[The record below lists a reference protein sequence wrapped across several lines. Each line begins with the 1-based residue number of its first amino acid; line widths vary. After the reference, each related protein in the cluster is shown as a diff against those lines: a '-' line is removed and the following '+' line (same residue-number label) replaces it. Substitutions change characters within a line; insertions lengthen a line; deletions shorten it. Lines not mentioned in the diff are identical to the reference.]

1 MANVEQEL
9 REEIRRLRED
19 QDQSR
24 KQVQPSNGND
34 HGTPVTASENAP
46 GKSAAETFLPL
57 SEFPSQPLSGPD
69 DQRGF
74 LRSHPIAVVVGLL
87 VLVGLAIGAYFLL
100 AYLNSYESTDDA
112 QIDGH
117 LNMIGTRIAGTIT
130 SVLVQ
135 ENQQVNKG
143 QVLAEIDPSDYQVA
157 LQRVEANLA
166 QSQAQLRAANPTIG
180 ITQTTSETTVSTS
193 QAEILEAQASV
204 GGAERDYQSDLAKLR
219 DAEANYA
226 KAQADLSRYKQL
238 VAKEEVSREEFDQKV
253 AASQMAGAMVES
265 AREASGASQKMIE
278 QRKAILLQAQS
289 RLQQARQ
296 NAPRQVAIQQA
307 NVQSQKAGEQAS
319 RAAVNEAQLNLQYT
333 KVIAPVSGL
342 VGRKAVEVGMRVQP
356 GQQLMAIVPLDDVW
370 VTANFKE
377 TQLKSVRQ
385 GLRTTIHVDALGRDF
400 EGYVES
406 LPAATGSRFSLLP
419 AENATGNYVKVVQRL
434 PVRLRF
440 KPGQDSEHLLR
451 PGMSVE
457 PKIWLQ

>member
-19 QDQSR
+19 QEELR
-24 KQVQPSNGND
+24 KQVHPSNGNG
-34 HGTPVTASENAP
+34 HGAEELPPAKPEHRDAP
-46 GKSAAETFLPL
+46 EPDADPD
-57 SEFPSQPLSGPD
+57 QP
-69 DQRGF
+69 GF
-74 LRSHPIAVVVGLL
+74 LRSHPIGVVVGLML
-87 VLVGLAIGAYFLL
+87 LAGLAIGGFFLL
-100 AYLNSYESTDDA
+100 RYLNSYESTDDA

-117 LNMIGTRIAGTIT
+117 MNMIGSRVAGTVT
-130 SVLVQ
+130 SVSVQ
-135 ENQQVNKG
+135 ENQAVEAG

-166 QSQAQLRAANPTIG
+166 QSQAQLRAANPSVG
-180 ITQTTSETTVSTS
+180 ITQTTSETTVSNS
-193 QAEILEAQASV
+193 QAEILAAQA
-204 GGAERDYQSDLAKLR
+204 GIAGAERDYQGDLAKLR

-226 KAQADLSRYKQL
+226 KAQADLERYKLL
-238 VAKEEVSREEFDQKV
+238 VAKDEVSREEYDQKV
-253 AASQMAGAMVES
+253 AASQSAAAQVES
-265 AREASGASQKMIE
+265 AREAGGASQQVIN
-278 QRKAILLQAQS
+278 QRKAMLLQAQS

-307 NVQSQKAGEQAS
+307 TVQSQRAGEQAS
-319 RAAVNEAQLNLQYT
+319 KAAVNEARLNLRYT
-333 KVIAPVSGL
+333 KLIAPVSGL

-356 GQQLMAIVPLDDVW
+356 GQQLLAIVPLNDIW

-377 TQLKSVRQ
+377 TQLKRIRS
-385 GLRTTIHVDALGRDF
+385 GLRATMHVDALGRDF
-400 EGYVES
+400 EGSVES
-406 LPAATGSRFSLLP
+406 LPAATGARFSLLP

-440 KPGQDSEHLLR
+440 KPGQDNDHLLR

>member
-1 MANVEQEL
+1 
-9 REEIRRLRED
+9 
-19 QDQSR
+19 
-24 KQVQPSNGND
+24 
-34 HGTPVTASENAP
+34 
-46 GKSAAETFLPL
+46 
-57 SEFPSQPLSGPD
+57 
-69 DQRGF
+69 
-74 LRSHPIAVVVGLL
+74 
-87 VLVGLAIGAYFLL
+87 
-100 AYLNSYESTDDA
+100 
-112 QIDGH
+112 
-117 LNMIGTRIAGTIT
+117 
-130 SVLVQ
+130 
-135 ENQQVNKG
+135 
-143 QVLAEIDPSDYQVA
+143 
-157 LQRVEANLA
+157 
-166 QSQAQLRAANPTIG
+166 
-180 ITQTTSETTVSTS
+180 
-193 QAEILEAQASV
+193 
-204 GGAERDYQSDLAKLR
+204 
-219 DAEANYA
+219 
-226 KAQADLSRYKQL
+226 LSRYKQL

-253 AASQMAGAMVES
+253 AASQMAVAMVES
-265 AREASGASQKMIE
+265 AREAAGASQKMID

>member
-19 QDQSR
+19 QEELR
-24 KQVQPSNGND
+24 KQVHPSNGD
-34 HGTPVTASENAP
+34 VHGTAELPP
-46 GKSAAETFLPL
+46 GKPL
-57 SEFPSQPLSGPD
+57 DRGEDRGAPEPDADPDQP
-69 DQRGF
+69 GF
-74 LRSHPIAVVVGLL
+74 LRSHPVGVVIGLML
-87 VLVGLAIGAYFLL
+87 LTGLAIGGYFLL
-100 AYLNSYESTDDA
+100 RYLNSYESTDDA

-117 LNMIGTRIAGTIT
+117 MNMIGSRVAGTVT
-130 SVLVQ
+130 SVRVQ
-135 ENQQVNKG
+135 ENQAVEAG

-166 QSQAQLRAANPTIG
+166 QSQAQLRAANPSIG
-180 ITQTTSETTVSTS
+180 ITQTTSETTVSNS
-193 QAEILEAQASV
+193 QAEILEAQA
-204 GGAERDYQSDLAKLR
+204 GIAGAERDYQGDLAKLR

-226 KAQADLSRYKQL
+226 KAQADLARYKLL

-253 AASQMAGAMVES
+253 AAAQSAAAQVES
-265 AREASGASQKMIE
+265 AREAGGASQQVIN

-307 NVQSQKAGEQAS
+307 TVQSQRAGEQAS
-319 RAAVNEAQLNLQYT
+319 RAAVNEARLNLQYT
-333 KVIAPVSGL
+333 KLIAPVSGL
-342 VGRKAVEVGMRVQP
+342 IGRKAVEVGMRVQP
-356 GQQLMAIVPLDDVW
+356 GQQLLAIVPLNDIW

-377 TQLKSVRQ
+377 TQLKRIRA
-385 GLRTTIHVDALGRDF
+385 GLRATLHVDALGRDF
-400 EGYVES
+400 EGSVES

-440 KPGQDSEHLLR
+440 KPGQDPDHLLR